1 MEEIVNLIGSDS
13 SASDISDR
21 IKDVL
26 YAKAAER
33 INTIR
38 PTVGASMFGDQQSQF
53 RRIKN
58 NDKNLI
64 SWHGIRS
71 CTQYSNLFR

>member
-13 SASDISDR
+13 SAADISDK

-26 YAKAAER
+26 YAKASER

-38 PTVGASMFGDQQSQF
+38 PTVGASMFGDAVQIF
-53 RRIKN
+53 H
-58 NDKNLI
+58 LI
-64 SWHGIRS
+64 ILQH
-71 CTQYSNLFR
+71 

>member
-1 MEEIVNLIGSDS
+1 MEEIVNLIGADS

-33 INTIR
+33 IDTIR
-38 PTVGASMFGDQQSQF
+38 PTVGASMFGDEQQSEDQE
-53 RRIKN
+53 
-58 NDKNLI
+58 
-64 SWHGIRS
+64 
-71 CTQYSNLFR
+71 

>member
-13 SASDISDR
+13 SASDISDK

-26 YAKAAER
+26 YSKAAER

-38 PTVGASMFGDQQSQF
+38 PAVGASMFD
-53 RRIKN
+53 
-58 NDKNLI
+58 D
-64 SWHGIRS
+64 
-71 CTQYSNLFR
+71 SNLDTEEEQDG

>member
-13 SASDISDR
+13 SASDIRDK

-26 YAKAAER
+26 YSKAAER

-38 PTVGASMFGDQQSQF
+38 PTVGASMFD
-53 RRIKN
+53 
-58 NDKNLI
+58 D
-64 SWHGIRS
+64 
-71 CTQYSNLFR
+71 SNLDTEEEQDG

>member
-13 SASDISDR
+13 SASDISDK

-38 PTVGASMFGDQQSQF
+38 PTVGASMFGDESQSEDQE
-53 RRIKN
+53 
-58 NDKNLI
+58 
-64 SWHGIRS
+64 
-71 CTQYSNLFR
+71 

>member
-13 SASDISDR
+13 SASDISDK

-26 YAKAAER
+26 YSKAAER

-38 PTVGASMFGDQQSQF
+38 PTVGASMFD
-53 RRIKN
+53 
-58 NDKNLI
+58 D
-64 SWHGIRS
+64 
-71 CTQYSNLFR
+71 SNLDTEEEQGG

>member
-26 YAKAAER
+26 YAKASGHIDNAR
-33 INTIR
+33 SV
-38 PTVGASMFGDQQSQF
+38 VGASMFDDESQSEDQE
-53 RRIKN
+53 
-58 NDKNLI
+58 
-64 SWHGIRS
+64 
-71 CTQYSNLFR
+71 